1 MKCLYTLILT
11 ACMLASATAQSYSL
25 DEINQTR
32 TQCTRNGMLT
42 FTTWTG
48 VNLIGSTVGYFTTE
62 GELKHFFEMNVYFNA
77 INAAIAVPGMIT
89 AFRAK
94 RTGLDF
100 QQTVKEVQNT
110 KVVYLV
116 NGVLDISYIT
126 AGFWLREAGNNPSRS
141 EGDQTRFKGFGSS
154 LIMQGSFLLIYDFIA
169 YGFHTANGKK
179 LNEHWDKLT
188 ISPFTSSGMG
198 INLCYDL
205 SGTTNSAVPRSF
217 DQF

>member
-1 MKCLYTLILT
+1 MRYLVTLLLAIGMLT
-11 ACMLASATAQSYSL
+11 RTTAQTYSL
-25 DEINQTR
+25 DDINQTR
-32 TQCTRNGMLT
+32 TQYTRNGMIT

-48 VNLIGSTVGYFTTE
+48 LNLIGGTVGYFTTE
-62 GELKHFFEMNVYFNA
+62 GELQRFFEMNVFFNA
-77 INAAIAVPGMIT
+77 INAAIAVPGMIS

-100 QQTVKEVQNT
+100 QQTVKEVNNT
-110 KVVYLV
+110 KIAYLV

-126 AGFWLREAGNNPSRS
+126 AGFWLREAGQNPTRS
-141 EGDQTRFKGFGSS
+141 ESQQTQFKGFGSS

-179 LNEHWDKLT
+179 LNEYWDKIT
-188 ISPFTSSGMG
+188 VSPFTSAGMG

-205 SGTTNSAVPRSF
+205 SGKTNVGTPRPF
-217 DQF
+217 NQF